1 MGNSE
6 KNKGETPEGGKPAK
20 KRSVLRWILTNVIL
34 AVVFFAVLIVL
45 IVFALDMLTRHGDEL
60 VVPDMTNMSVAEAG
74 ELASEVGIRVE
85 VTDSVYVRRMER
97 GTVYKHDPKP
107 GAHVKKGRRIMLTI
121 NAVTPKQVSMPN
133 LVGYSMRQAKAELL
147 ARGLQL
153 GKLIYIDDIATNNVI
168 SQVWKNSE
176 IEPGTMVESETVI
189 DLVVGLN
196 TKDGASC
203 LTLIPCVIGRRY
215 MSALD
220 AVQDNSLNISELFF
234 DETVLDY
241 SDSLN
246 AKVYD
251 QTPFAF
257 DTLFRLG
264 SEVELYLTMDESK
277 IPDLS
282 LLEEDEEG
290 EENDGDIT
298 VE

>member
-6 KNKGETPEGGKPAK
+6 KNKVETPEGGKPAK
-20 KRSVLRWILTNVIL
+20 KGSVLRCILTNVIL
-34 AVVFFAVLIVL
+34 AIVFFAVLIVL
-45 IVFALDMLTRHGDEL
+45 IVFALDLLTRHGDEL
-60 VVPDMTNMSVAEAG
+60 VVPDMTNMSVAEAS
-74 ELASEVGIRVE
+74 ELAAEVGIRVE

-97 GTVYKHDPKP
+97 GAVYKHDPKP
-107 GAHVKKGRRIMLTI
+107 GSHVKKGRRVMLTI

-153 GKLIYIDDIATNNVI
+153 GKLIYVNDIATNNVL
-168 SQVWKNSE
+168 SQVWQNSE
-176 IEPGTMVESETVI
+176 IDPGIMVESETVI

-196 TKDGASC
+196 SKEKASS

-220 AVQDNSLNISELFF
+220 AVQDNSLNISELYF

-257 DTLFRLG
+257 DTLVRLG
-264 SEVELYLTMDESK
+264 SEVELYLTIDELK

-282 LLEEDEEG
+282 LLDEEDEEG
-290 EENDGDIT
+290 SEEDIT
-298 VE
+298 IE

>member
-1 MGNSE
+1 MKKTE
-6 KNKGETPEGGKPAK
+6 KNNDEKTAK
-20 KRSVLRWILTNVIL
+20 KRPVLRWVLTNVIL
-34 AVVFFAVLIVL
+34 AVVFFTVIIVL
-45 IVFALDMLTRHGDEL
+45 AVVLLGVLTRHGDEL
-60 VVPDMTNMSVAEAG
+60 VVPDMTNMSVKNAEL
-74 ELASEVGIRVE
+74 LASNVGIRVE

-97 GTVYKHDPKP
+97 GVVYKHDPKP

-153 GKLIYIDDIATNNVI
+153 GKLIYINDIATNNVL
-168 SQVWKNSE
+168 SQIWQNSE

-196 TKDGASC
+196 TKEKSSS

-220 AVQDNSLNISELFF
+220 AVQDNSLNISELCF
-234 DETVLDY
+234 DETVRDY

-257 DTLFRLG
+257 DTLVRLG
-264 SEVELYLTMDESK
+264 SEVGLWLTMDESK
-277 IPDLS
+277 IPDLT
-282 LLEEDEEG
+282 LLEEEDEEG
-290 EENDGDIT
+290 DEEDGEDIT
-298 VE
+298 AE

>member
-1 MGNSE
+1 MKKNNDE
-6 KNKGETPEGGKPAK
+6 KTAK
-20 KRSVLRWILTNVIL
+20 KRPVLRWVLTNVIL
-34 AVVFFAVLIVL
+34 ALVFFAALI
-45 IVFALDMLTRHGDEL
+45 ALAVISLRLLTRHGDEL
-60 VVPDMTNMSVAEAG
+60 VVPDMTNMSVKNAEL
-74 ELASEVGIRVE
+74 LASNVGIRVE

-97 GTVYKHDPKP
+97 GVVYKHDPKP

-168 SQVWKNSE
+168 SQVWHNSE
-176 IEPGTMVESETVI
+176 IEPGTMVESGTVI

-196 TKDGASC
+196 TKEKSSS

-220 AVQDNSLNISELFF
+220 AIQDNSLNVSELFF
-234 DETVLDY
+234 DETVRDY

-257 DTLFRLG
+257 DTLVRLG
-264 SEVELYLTMDESK
+264 SEVELCLTIDESK
-277 IPDLS
+277 IPDLT
-282 LLEEDEEG
+282 LLEEEEDEEG
-290 EENDGDIT
+290 DDAGSEEDIAI
-298 VE
+298 E